1 MQSHPRRSEPDMR
14 NILDRIVSKGLCL
27 EESGMLAV
35 GTLGPRENVGSPQLE
50 SLDTNTSSYGT
61 HTPRTR

>member
-14 NILDRIVSKGLCL
+14 DILDRIKGLCL
-27 EESGMLAV
+27 EGSAMLAV
-35 GTLGPRENVGSPQLE
+35 GTPEPHENVGNLQLE

-61 HTPRTR
+61 LTPRTR